1 MIVLYKYFF
10 KYITFSSF
18 LKKSNVGFHVQRAHN
33 FARRQLVLLSVV
45 VSAAGVG
52 KRATEAVRCG
62 FSLCSPPPPERSSY
76 TIRLPAAAAPPPPPF
91 LSQPRKWAFTSFSFF
106 NAVDATSHYILSSF
120 LLPVSVAFTLPCRRA
135 EEDGGGDAR
144 RRRRTLRRHR
154 SGVLLL
160 LIFGS

>member
-1 MIVLYKYFF
+1 M
-10 KYITFSSF
+10 
-18 LKKSNVGFHVQRAHN
+18 QRAHN

-45 VSAAGVG
+45 VSAACVG

-62 FSLCSPPPPERSSY
+62 FGLSSPPPPPERSSY
-76 TIRLPAAAAPPPPPF
+76 TIHLPAAAPPPPF
-91 LSQPRKWAFTSFSFF
+91 LSQPRKWAFTSFSFY
-106 NAVDATSHYILSSF
+106 NAVDATSHYIPSSS

-135 EEDGGGDAR
+135 EEDGGGDVR
-144 RRRRTLRRHR
+144 RRWRRTLRRHR